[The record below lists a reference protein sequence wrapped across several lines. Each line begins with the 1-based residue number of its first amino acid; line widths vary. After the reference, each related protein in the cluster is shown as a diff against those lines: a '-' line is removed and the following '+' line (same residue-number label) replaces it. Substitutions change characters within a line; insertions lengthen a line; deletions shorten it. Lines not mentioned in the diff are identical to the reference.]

1 MPEVIETTV
10 YRLAELSDEAKDK
23 ARAWYREGGF
33 DYDWYDAV
41 YEDFQQIA
49 EILGIDF
56 KTRTVRLMGGG
67 SRQEPRTFFSG
78 FWSQGDG
85 ACFEG
90 YYSYRKNVSAAIRA
104 YAPQDATL
112 HGIADA
118 LQAVQ
123 RRNFYQLRAEATHR
137 GRYHHE
143 YCMAISVT
151 RDSPTWQDMTAD
163 AEDVIT
169 EALRDLA
176 RWLYRQLERKY
187 EYLTS
192 DEAVDESIITNDYTF
207 TSSGRRFG

>member
-1 MPEVIETTV
+1 MSKVIETKD
-10 YRLAELSDEAKDK
+10 YQLAELSDAAREN

-33 DYDWYDAV
+33 DYDWYATIFD
-41 YEDFQQIA
+41 DFEQIC
-49 EILGIDF
+49 EILGVRL
-56 KTRTVRLMGGG
+56 KARAVRLMGGG
-67 SRQEPRTFFSG
+67 TRQQPRIYFTG

-85 ACFEG
+85 ACFEAF
-90 YYSYRKNVSAAIRA
+90 YSYRKNASAAIRA
-104 YAPQDATL
+104 YAPQDTTL

-137 GRYHHE
+137 GHYQHE

-163 AEDVIT
+163 AEDIVT

-176 RWLYRQLERKY
+176 CWLYRQLEREY
-187 EYLTS
+187 ECLTS
-192 DEAVDESIITNDYTF
+192 DEAVDEAITANDYTF
-207 TSSGRRFG
+207 TCGGARFG

>member
-1 MPEVIETTV
+1 MPEVIETIV

-67 SRQEPRTFFSG
+67 SRQEPRIFFSG

-85 ACFEG
+85 ASFEG
-90 YYSYRKNVSAAIRA
+90 FYSYRKNASAVIRA
-104 YAPQDATL
+104 YAPQDTTL

-118 LQAVQ
+118 LQSVQ

-143 YCMAISVT
+143 YCMVISVE
-151 RDSPTWQDMTAD
+151 RDSPTRQDMTAD
-163 AEDVIT
+163 VEDVIT

-176 RWLYRQLERKY
+176 RWLYRQLEREY

-192 DEAVDESIITNDYTF
+192 DDAVDESIIANDYTF
-207 TSSGRRFG
+207 TGSGRRFG

>member
-1 MPEVIETTV
+1 MAEIIETTV
-10 YRLAELSDEAKDK
+10 YRLDELSDEAKDK

-49 EILGIDF
+49 EILGVRF

-67 SRQEPRTFFSG
+67 SRQKPRIFFSG

-90 YYSYRKNVSAAIRA
+90 YYSYPKYATAEIRS
-104 YAPQDATL
+104 YAPQDRIL

-118 LQAVQ
+118 VQ
-123 RRNFYQLRAEATHR
+123 SVQQRNFYQLRAEATHR
-137 GRYHHE
+137 GHYHHE
-143 YCMAISVT
+143 YCMAISVE

-163 AEDVIT
+163 AEEVVI

-176 RWLYRQLERKY
+176 RWLYRQLEREY
-187 EYLTS
+187 DYLTS
-192 DEAVDESIITNDYTF
+192 DETVDETIAANGYTF
-207 TSSGRRFG
+207 TSDGKRFG